1 MNEKDATFLK
11 IEHYS
16 DHPEVRTA
24 AEILV
29 NGYARNMQ
37 FIKGRDSW
45 IKAARKLIASLWVR
59 DEDMFR
65 FSTRK
70 DYFSRGNRKQVW
82 LTPKTLKLFKTMESL
97 DWVTKEIAAVP
108 PKYSKKHSGGLA
120 AVYSR
125 TTRFKEL
132 LSAIAIQD
140 IELDDDLP
148 LVTLTDDEG
157 NYKELTNGYLSTE
170 SYSNTVDILN
180 RHYQLLRDSDVRDSK
195 GTLLTLERLRY
206 RRRFKGRVGIG
217 GRFYSPFCNES
228 KRERLSVT
236 MQGKPVGSLDFS
248 QLHPTLILLL
258 TYGVGEEPNLFATGD
273 VYDMPNYPGL
283 PRQAHKKFINTIFNA
298 SSVDSAARSIS
309 TATEYWDIF
318 DDCPV
323 FKTYKGKEKRIGN
336 PVWLNPKVAN
346 ARKYVDEFLYRHPS
360 FEQAIASGRW
370 GTYQLIDSSIL
381 ESVISKATNAGIPV
395 LPVHDEVIVPVE
407 HRNEVH
413 DMMVSAFH
421 ELTQHKFSEHQPK
434 IKWEIQPN

>member
-1 MNEKDATFLK
+1 MNEKDVSFLK

-45 IKAARKLIASLWVR
+45 NKAARKLIASLWVR

-65 FSTRK
+65 FSTKK
-70 DYFSRGNRKQVW
+70 DYYSRGNRKQVW
-82 LTPKTLKLFKTMESL
+82 LTSKTLKLFKTMESL

-180 RHYQLLRDSDVRDSK
+180 RHYQLLRDSDVRDAK
-195 GTLLTLERLRY
+195 GALLALDKLRY
-206 RRRFKGRVGIG
+206 RRRFKEHMGIG
-217 GRFYSPFCNES
+217 GRFYSPFCNLS

-236 MQGKPVGSLDFS
+236 IQGKSVGSLDFS
-248 QLHPTLILLL
+248 QLHPTLILLP
-258 TYGVGEEPNLFATGD
+258 TYGVGEETNLFATGD
-273 VYDMPNYPGL
+273 VYSMPDYPDL

-298 SSVDSAARSIS
+298 SSAESAARSIA
-309 TATEYWDIF
+309 TATEYWDIIE
-318 DDCPV
+318 DCPA
-323 FKTYKGKEKRIGN
+323 FITYKGNEKRVGY
-336 PVWLNPKVAN
+336 PVWSAPTVAN
-346 ARKYVDEFLYRHPS
+346 ARKYVEQFLYWHSS
-360 FEQAIASGRW
+360 FEEAVASEKW
-370 GTYQLIDSSIL
+370 GIYQLIDSSIL
-381 ESVISKATNAGIPV
+381 ESVISKATSAGIPV

-407 HRNEVH
+407 HRHKVH

-421 ELTQHKFSEHQPK
+421 EVTQHKFSEHQPK
-434 IKWEIQPN
+434 IKWETQPN